1 MTNRVKRALR
11 EGRAVFGPI
20 IQAITSPSVVR
31 LMAIAGFDFVYLDM
45 EHGPFTISQIGELC
59 QVARASDIVPI
70 VRPPFHRADQLSRP
84 LDVAVGTICFD
95 EEAAC
100 QWLERGVRML
110 NYSSDV
116 ALLTDPAAQVLRDLR
131 RYCGNRGI
139 PTLPE

>member
-45 EHGPFTISQIGELC
+45 EHGPFTISQISELC

-70 VRPPFHRADQLSRP
+70 V
-84 LDVAVGTICFD
+84 
-95 EEAAC
+95 
-100 QWLERGVRML
+100 
-110 NYSSDV
+110 
-116 ALLTDPAAQVLRDLR
+116 
-131 RYCGNRGI
+131 
-139 PTLPE
+139 